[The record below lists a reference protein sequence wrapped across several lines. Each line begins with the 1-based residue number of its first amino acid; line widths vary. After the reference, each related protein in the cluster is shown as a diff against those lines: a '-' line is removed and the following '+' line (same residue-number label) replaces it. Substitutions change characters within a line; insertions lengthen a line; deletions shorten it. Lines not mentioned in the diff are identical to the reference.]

1 MDDPID
7 VPNDTVEQA
16 QDIDNMGNG
25 GSDVVDV
32 LDELEMPE
40 GGDDAI
46 DLDEING
53 DHFDIEEGIDGDSS
67 FLHDHLSAHATT
79 ENVTGHKPTSANLEG
94 SIEVIEIISILK

>member
-1 MDDPID
+1 MDQ
-7 VPNDTVEQA
+7 VK
-16 QDIDNMGNG
+16 DIDDMDNG
-25 GSDVVDV
+25 GLDVVDV

-67 FLHDHLSAHATT
+67 FLHDHLSACAST
-79 ENVTGHKPTSANLEG
+79 ENVM
-94 SIEVIEIISILK
+94 V

>member
-1 MDDPID
+1 MNQ
-7 VPNDTVEQA
+7 VK
-16 QDIDNMGNG
+16 DIDDTDNG

-46 DLDEING
+46 DLDEVDG

-67 FLHDHLSAHATT
+67 FLCNHLSACATA
-79 ENVTGHKPTSANLEG
+79 ENVTGHKPDVPKKNA
-94 SIEVIEIISILK
+94 